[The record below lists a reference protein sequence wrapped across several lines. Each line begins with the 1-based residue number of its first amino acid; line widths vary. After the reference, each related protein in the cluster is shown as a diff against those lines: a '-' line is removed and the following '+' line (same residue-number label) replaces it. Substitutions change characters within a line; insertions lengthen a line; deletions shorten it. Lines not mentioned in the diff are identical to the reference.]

1 MNFTGEDFRY
11 HTWNAWL
18 LKKQGMC
25 YEKYMKVYVVTIQDL
40 DGQSRLFFPT
50 MQIDAVELIKKMQ

>member
-1 MNFTGEDFRY
+1 
-11 HTWNAWL
+11 
-18 LKKQGMC
+18 MC